1 MTTTEPYTCP
11 CGQRVDLAVRDATP
25 NYTAEFRHPRTQL
38 PMDACYCGMPLAAA
52 FLEGRL
58 KPVSHKQRTR

>member
-1 MTTTEPYTCP
+1 MTTTEHHTCP
-11 CGQRVDLAVRDATP
+11 CGQRVNLAVRDATP